1 MQGKIYT
8 LGENKDEV
16 EANPGFKVPADHIT
30 LSCCEYMARII
41 ELRSFIGFF
50 FNMVK
55 SSQKISECIPE
66 LKEEADKHNVISYNY
81 RSHRQIV
88 NEIMLS
94 RAVETFDLY
103 LQRILVSIF
112 LSKPEILKS
121 EGKIEI
127 STVIDIKNSEDLIT
141 HIAERKINELS
152 YKSLDDLS
160 RYINATTGI
169 NLFENEETYHTILM
183 ASEIRNLIAHND
195 CKVNE
200 RFLKKTKKIKEEIK
214 ISDNGKIIISDELKK
229 TASYILDGAVFR
241 FDELAAKKFSLK
253 TIFRHGMFM
262 TRE

>member
-8 LGENKDEV
+8 FEEKKDEV
-16 EANPGFKVPADHIT
+16 EANSEFRVPADHIT
-30 LSCCEYMARII
+30 LSCFEYMARIM
-41 ELRSFIGFF
+41 ELRGFIGFF

-55 SSQKISECIPE
+55 SSQKISEGIPE
-66 LKEEADKHNVISYNY
+66 LKEEADKYKLIKYNY
-81 RSHRQIV
+81 SSHRQLV

-127 STVIDIKNSEDLIT
+127 STVIDIKNSEDLIAY
-141 HIAERKINELS
+141 IAERKINELS

-160 RYINATTGI
+160 KYIKNTTGI
-169 NLFENEETYHTILM
+169 DLFENEETHDTILM

-195 CKVNE
+195 CKANE
-200 RFLKKTKKIKEEIK
+200 RFLKKTKETKEEIE
-214 ISDNGKIIISDELKK
+214 ISDNGKIIISDEWMR
-229 TASYILDGAVFR
+229 TASYTLDGAVFR
-241 FDELAAKKFSLK
+241 FDELAAEKFSLK
-253 TIFRHGMFM
+253 TSFRYGMFM
-262 TRE
+262 IRE